1 MNNHSQYRPR
11 VMQVKQDEQVRET
24 ISTSPSL
31 QGTLQYN
38 MVWNLLGFLFVT
50 PWRASA
56 HLSLITEFLHDL
68 GLSFCFI
75 TFGRT
80 VHVMCYWIQPGTCL
94 LWFPRPAVAHLL
106 WPQTSSGMRKDR
118 REVWT
123 NQTNGGCTAVLL
135 RNLSSLPQWS
145 EKPFFSIK
153 MENHA
158 FCVDA
163 SWKVP
168 WVD

>member
-56 HLSLITEFLHDL
+56 HLSL
-68 GLSFCFI
+68 
-75 TFGRT
+75 
-80 VHVMCYWIQPGTCL
+80 
-94 LWFPRPAVAHLL
+94 
-106 WPQTSSGMRKDR
+106 
-118 REVWT
+118 
-123 NQTNGGCTAVLL
+123 
-135 RNLSSLPQWS
+135 
-145 EKPFFSIK
+145 
-153 MENHA
+153 
-158 FCVDA
+158 
-163 SWKVP
+163 
-168 WVD
+168 